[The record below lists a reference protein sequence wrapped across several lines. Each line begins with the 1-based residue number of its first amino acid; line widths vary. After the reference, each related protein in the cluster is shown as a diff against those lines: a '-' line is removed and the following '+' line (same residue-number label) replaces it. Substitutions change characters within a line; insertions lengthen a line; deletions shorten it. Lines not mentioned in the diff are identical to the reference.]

1 MTEED
6 KKLLTTFEARLR
18 HFMYLHDQ
26 LKDENARLQAL
37 LSDKE
42 SLLDQTRRQYAD
54 LEARYADLKIA
65 RTISVTDQDIAD
77 TKQRLQRLVREVDRC
92 IALLNE

>member
-1 MTEED
+1 
-6 KKLLTTFEARLR
+6 
-18 HFMYLHDQ
+18 MYLHDQ

-42 SLLDQTRRQYAD
+42 ALLDQTRQQYAD

>member
-42 SLLDQTRRQYAD
+42 ALLDQTRQQYAD